1 MKYVIPLKMPSLNDY
16 TKWCRTNK
24 YLANKRKT
32 ELEEQ
37 IGFYIKE
44 MPRYDKPVKIHFTW
58 IEGNKRRDLDNIC
71 FAKKFVLDALV
82 KHGKLKDDNRKC
94 VCAFTDSFDYGS
106 ETKVILEVEV
116 LGE

>member
-1 MKYVIPLKMPSLNDY
+1 MKYEIPLKMPSLNDY

-58 IEGNKRRDLDNIC
+58 VEGNKRRDLDNIC

-94 VCAFTDSFDYGS
+94 VYAFTDSFDYGS

-116 LGE
+116 QE